1 MTADASR
8 RDVLIASTAMPM
20 LGLSSL
26 ALSAQA
32 TAQVSVQPP
41 VPASGP
47 KKKLGMLLFDGF
59 ELLDVFGPLE
69 MFGMLK
75 DRVEILMIADK
86 AGPVRSGAGPQAI
99 ADYGFAEAPKLDIV
113 MIPGGIGTRREVGNA
128 AFLESIR
135 AIADATP
142 QVATICTG
150 SGLLAKTGLI
160 DGVRATSN
168 KMAWK
173 WATAQGAKVAWV
185 PQARWVE
192 DGKYISS
199 SGISAGTDMAL
210 GLIAKLYGKD
220 MAHWVAHRTEYRWN
234 EDAADD
240 PFAAM
245 NGLTGK

>member
-8 RDVLIASTAMPM
+8 RDLLIAAAALPT
-20 LGLSSL
+20 LT
-26 ALSAQA
+26 LSAQA
-32 TAQVSVQPP
+32 AAQVSVQPP
-41 VPASGP
+41 VSPSGP
-47 KKKLGMLLFDGF
+47 KKKLGMVLFDGF

-99 ADYGFAEAPKLDIV
+99 ADYGFADAPKLDIV

-160 DGVRATSN
+160 DGVKATSN

-245 NGLTGK
+245 NGLTG

>member
-1 MTADASR
+1 MTTDTSR
-8 RDVLIASTAMPM
+8 RDLLIAAATLSTLTVSSAAAAQ
-20 LGLSSL
+20 LSL
-26 ALSAQA
+26 
-32 TAQVSVQPP
+32 QPP
-41 VPASGP
+41 VPPSGP
-47 KKKLGMLLFDGF
+47 KKILGMVVFDGF

-75 DRVEILMIADK
+75 DRVEIVMIAQK
-86 AGPVRSGAGPQAI
+86 AGPVKSGAGPATI
-99 ADYGFAEAPKLDIV
+99 ADFGFADAPKLDIL
-113 MIPGGIGTRREVGNA
+113 MIPGGMGTRREVNNPAFMA
-128 AFLESIR
+128 AIKD
-135 AIADATP
+135 IAQTTA

-160 DGVRATSN
+160 DGVKATSN

-173 WATAQGAKVAWV
+173 WATGQGAKVAWV

-210 GLIAKLYGKD
+210 ALIAKLYGKD
-220 MAHWVAHRTEYRWN
+220 MAHWVAHRAEYRWN
-234 EDAADD
+234 EDATDD

-245 NGLTGK
+245 NGLGS

>member
-1 MTADASR
+1 MIADPSR
-8 RDVLIASTAMPM
+8 RDLLIAAGALST
-20 LGLSSL
+20 L
-26 ALSAQA
+26 ALTGEVA
-32 TAQVSVQPP
+32 AQVSIQPP
-41 VPASGP
+41 VSANGP
-47 KKKLGMLLFDGF
+47 KKKLGMVLFDGF

-75 DRVEILMIADK
+75 DRVEILMIAQK
-86 AGPVRSGAGPQAI
+86 AGPVKSGAGPQAI
-99 ADYGFAEAPKLDIV
+99 ADFGFADAPKLDIV
-113 MIPGGIGTRREVGNA
+113 MIPGGIGTRREVDNA
-128 AFLESIR
+128 AFMASIKD
-135 AIADATP
+135 IAQATP

-160 DGVRATSN
+160 DGVKATSN

-210 GLIAKLYGKD
+210 GLIAKLYGRD
-220 MAHWVAHRTEYRWN
+220 MAQWVAHRAEYRWN
-234 EDAADD
+234 EDATDD

-245 NGLTGK
+245 NGLK

>member
-1 MTADASR
+1 MTADTTR
-8 RDVLIASTAMPM
+8 RTVMIGAAT
-20 LGLSSL
+20 
-26 ALSAQA
+26 ALSALSLSA
-32 TAQVSVQPP
+32 DAAAQISTQPP
-41 VPASGP
+41 VPPSGP
-47 KKKLGMLLFDGF
+47 KKKLGMILFDGF

-75 DRVEILMIADK
+75 DRVEIVMIAPQ
-86 AGPVRSGAGPQAI
+86 AGPVKSGAGPAAV
-99 ADYGFAEAPKLDIV
+99 ADFGFADAPRLDIV
-113 MIPGGIGTRREVGNA
+113 MIPGGIGTRREVNDADFMA
-128 AFLESIR
+128 AIKT
-135 AIADATP
+135 IAQATP

-160 DGVRATSN
+160 DGVKATSN

-173 WATAQGAKVAWV
+173 WATSQGAKVLWI

-220 MAHWVAHRTEYRWN
+220 MAQWVAHRTEYRWN
-234 EDAADD
+234 DNAADD

-245 NGLTGK
+245 NALTG